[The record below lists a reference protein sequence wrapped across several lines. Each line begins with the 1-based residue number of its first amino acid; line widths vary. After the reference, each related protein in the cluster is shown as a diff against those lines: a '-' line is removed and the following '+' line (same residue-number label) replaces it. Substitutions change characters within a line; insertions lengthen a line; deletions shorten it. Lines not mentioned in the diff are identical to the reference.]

1 MRNQEKMLS
10 KMIAIVSANFNGVLD
25 KGGKPYIL
33 HCLRVMDSVKHLGP
47 EVMQIAVGHDLV
59 EDTDVTLD
67 YLKEQGFSDR
77 VIEAIKLLTHDQ
89 AMSYDVY
96 IKRLSFNDDA
106 KAVKKADLRDNSNIS
121 RLKGLRQK
129 DFERLE
135 KYNRA
140 YQYLSD

>member
-1 MRNQEKMLS
+1 M
-10 KMIAIVSANFNGVLD
+10 D

-59 EDTDVTLD
+59 EDTDVTLV

-77 VIEAIKLLTHDQ
+77 VVEAIKLLTHDQ

-106 KAVKKADLRDNSNIS
+106 KAVKKADLKDNTNIS
-121 RLKGLRQK
+121 RLKGLRKK
-129 DFERLE
+129 D
-135 KYNRA
+135 
-140 YQYLSD
+140 

>member
-59 EDTDVTLD
+59 EDTDVTLE

-77 VIEAIKLLTHDQ
+77 VVEAIKLLTHDQ

-106 KAVKKADLRDNSNIS
+106 KAVKKADLKDNSNIS
-121 RLKGLRQK
+121 RLKGLRKK

-140 YQYLSD
+140 YQYLTD